1 MLFDFFNYLNSI
13 HSNGMSDY
21 LDGYST
27 FLMTNKDL
35 KDNVLYLR
43 MNVLINAYLNNKKVG
58 NKSDYYSYYM
68 GNYKDDYLTKEFIKN
83 LHKSID
89 TKATEHDFDADVID
103 HYRFMTTKPP
113 SEPEIDYDE
122 IDRKFC
128 EEELLR
134 EKEKSIEVR
143 FDDEI
148 DDYDYYDYDD
158 YDYNDCND
166 FDGDVEELEDYSY

>member
-1 MLFDFFNYLNSI
+1 MLFDFFNYLYST

-43 MNVLINAYLNNKKVG
+43 MNVLINAYLNNKRIG

-68 GNYKDDYLTKEFIKN
+68 SNFKDDYLTKVFIKN

-89 TKATEHDFDADVID
+89 TKATVYDFDADVID

-113 SEPEIDYDE
+113 PEPEIDYDE
-122 IDRKFC
+122 IDKKFC

-134 EKEKSIEVR
+134 EKEKSIEIR

-148 DDYDYYDYDD
+148 NDDYDDYDDCEDYDYYDY
-158 YDYNDCND
+158 ND
-166 FDGDVEELEDYSY
+166 DVEEFDDYSY